1 MKPPP
6 AKGRSNQQ
14 MLSFSVAAVRRTLP
28 PPEPAISDVDADE
41 IPGAATTA
49 SQIAVPPG
57 TTVTGKSTPTKKKPG
72 PRLYQDNYMQYGFTV
87 TVDPTDSTLKVP
99 LCVICGDTLANSAMV
114 PSKMKRHLEKHTE
127 ESDKDI
133 DYFVSLKAG
142 KDEELKKQQALL
154 SRFTK
159 DKVSE
164 KALEASYKIAELMA
178 KL

>member
-1 MKPPP
+1 
-6 AKGRSNQQ
+6 
-14 MLSFSVAAVRRTLP
+14 
-28 PPEPAISDVDADE
+28 
-41 IPGAATTA
+41 
-49 SQIAVPPG
+49 
-57 TTVTGKSTPTKKKPG
+57 
-72 PRLYQDNYMQYGFTV
+72 MQYGFTV

-154 SRFTK
+154 S
-159 DKVSE
+159 
-164 KALEASYKIAELMA
+164 
-178 KL
+178 